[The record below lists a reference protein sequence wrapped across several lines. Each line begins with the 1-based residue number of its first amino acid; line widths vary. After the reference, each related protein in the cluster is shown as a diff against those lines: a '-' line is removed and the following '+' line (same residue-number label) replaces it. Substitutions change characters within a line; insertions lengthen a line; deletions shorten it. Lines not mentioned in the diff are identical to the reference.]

1 MTHHTPQ
8 QESGQGLVEYALLL
22 TLVAIAV
29 IVILSFMGPQ
39 VAEIFTNVGEA
50 LDGGPISQVTSE
62 RRGSKNNKVRV
73 YVTVTEKTKVT
84 FELNGQTKTKTCKVN
99 KPCHH
104 TFKNVSSGTGQVK
117 ITANGDDALIIYPPG

>member
-29 IVILSFMGPQ
+29 IVILSFIGPQ
-39 VAEIFTNVGEA
+39 VAEVFTNVGET
-50 LDGGPISQVTSE
+50 LDGGPITQVTSE

-84 FELNGQTKTKTCKVN
+84 FELNGQTKTK
-99 KPCHH
+99 
-104 TFKNVSSGTGQVK
+104 NVQ
-117 ITANGDDALIIYPPG
+117 NQ